1 MVIMIKKHL
10 IVQMQLLQ
18 IPFAQKTKAFTINV
32 TDGSDKYVLDLLL
45 IYHDDTI
52 DDSSLNGYNADYD
65 TASELLAFAQG
76 QLETNQNARFTNSGI
91 TNLEFNVVGV
101 HEWDVTYSDV
111 EDEN

>member
-1 MVIMIKKHL
+1 MCI
-10 IVQMQLLQ
+10 
-18 IPFAQKTKAFTINV
+18 
-32 TDGSDKYVLDLLL
+32 
-45 IYHDDTI
+45 
-52 DDSSLNGYNADYD
+52 DSSLNGYNADYD

-111 EDEN
+111 EDDILAGMLADQTLHKAKIRKGADLIGAFLPDEGASSYLYFDNNKF